1 MCFILESFVVH
12 STFFHGISESLIIF
26 ILFALLALFLLTLK
40 FIGWIKTDLLSKQIF
55 VYFFL
60 LSFSF
65 DKKMNTEKKDKHT
78 HWISK
83 HDRERRHTF
92 IQNECEKWAGF

>member
-12 STFFHGISESLIIF
+12 STFFHGISESLLIF

-55 VYFFL
+55 VFFF

-65 DKKMNTEKKDKHT
+65 DEKMNTEKKRQT
-78 HWISK
+78 HALNKQTRSRKETHIYTK
-83 HDRERRHTF
+83 
-92 IQNECEKWAGF
+92 